1 MRKSKQREHV
11 LTFVDTIMEST
22 VAAHEK
28 LCDEGKCDKCGK
40 PKCTLE
46 DPCPYCLVNEM
57 MMTEAA
63 KIK

>member
-1 MRKSKQREHV
+1 MRKSKKREHV
-11 LTFVDTIMEST
+11 LEFVDTIMEST

-28 LCDEGKCDKCGK
+28 LCDEGKC
-40 PKCTLE
+40 TLE
-46 DPCPYCLVNEM
+46 DPCPYCRVNEM